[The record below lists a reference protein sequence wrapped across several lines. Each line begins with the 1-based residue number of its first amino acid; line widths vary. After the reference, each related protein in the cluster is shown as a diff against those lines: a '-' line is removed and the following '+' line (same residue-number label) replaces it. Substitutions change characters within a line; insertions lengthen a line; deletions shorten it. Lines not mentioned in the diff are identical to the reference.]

1 MQTSI
6 ALGSSNFQ
14 VSLRLLRCASCG
26 LLRVLPRSRL
36 DPGVMS
42 DPREACFEEKL
53 EDTYFLRTV
62 LGILIC
68 HIWEICIPTHE
79 KSIFIWICFKPLL
92 LLWLHSYS
100 RHHNQRICLPLPFV
114 PKKNSPK
121 PAALGKTTHSPPSTW
136 SPVVPPTCWDEG
148 LLYAG
153 GAAGIHDSFK
163 SNDWFLRGTRFNTIG
178 YVCICICISVYLY
191 IYVFMLHRQLYV
203 SGHGHLSGEMKHKN
217 L

>member
-1 MQTSI
+1 MMNGSMKTRLDQKWNCYKTSQLQSNRSLFTSWHQIRPFLRGFLWLLRYTCLMQTSI
-6 ALGSSNFQ
+6 ALGSWNFQ

-92 LLWLHSYS
+92 K
-100 RHHNQRICLPLPFV
+100 FV
-114 PKKNSPK
+114 
-121 PAALGKTTHSPPSTW
+121 AAFIL
-136 SPVVPPTCWDEG
+136 
-148 LLYAG
+148 
-153 GAAGIHDSFK
+153 
-163 SNDWFLRGTRFNTIG
+163 
-178 YVCICICISVYLY
+178 
-191 IYVFMLHRQLYV
+191 
-203 SGHGHLSGEMKHKN
+203 
-217 L
+217 